1 MSPFLK
7 RFGRWTTLCIECRK
21 HGIRKA
27 SEISGG
33 GRREKEGL
41 KHIAFIDKR
50 NLCVLDKR

>member
-21 HGIRKA
+21 QGIRNA

-33 GRREKEGL
+33 EGEKEGL

-50 NLCVLDKR
+50 NLCV